1 LSIRRDVLRNSIGDI
16 KNKNKQRFK
25 VSLQEYS

>member
-1 LSIRRDVLRNSIGDI
+1 LRNSTGDI